1 MGRQPWPHYIGD
13 QEVWFLEPERTLVR
27 LQDLRKPLATQRRY
41 GGGYDVTV
49 LAHLALCT
57 ALSSDSSR
65 LHRAY
70 AAAHDLHEA
79 IVIDVPS
86 SLKPLLPD
94 YREIEDAWAAHVHR
108 SVGLPWPLLPGAEH
122 HVQRI
127 DVLAGLIEMTQVGH
141 PSVRVQ
147 SERMGREATMEEN
160 ETWGWWYTASEDEQ
174 WELVSEAVRRAE
186 PVRGAY
192 R

>member
-108 SVGLPWPLLPGAEH
+108 SVGLAWPLLPGAERRRWPANRWGSRKKGSRLGAKSLANE
-122 HVQRI
+122 RI
-127 DVLAGLIEMTQVGH
+127 SRHG
-141 PSVRVQ
+141 S
-147 SERMGREATMEEN
+147 
-160 ETWGWWYTASEDEQ
+160 
-174 WELVSEAVRRAE
+174 
-186 PVRGAY
+186 
-192 R
+192 